1 MTSKFSRRL
10 RQLASIDNILKTAGP
25 AAYAQAVLVPELAVL
40 LIRQDMHVD
49 SQEARQILRDSTEI
63 GNRLNAAEND
73 TIGLE
78 DEEDEIESDAAA
90 L

>member
-1 MTSKFSRRL
+1 MDS
-10 RQLASIDNILKTAGP
+10 ILKTAGP

-40 LIRQDMHVD
+40 LIKQDMNVD
-49 SQEARQILRDSTEI
+49 NQEARQILRDSTEI

-73 TIGLE
+73 TIGLDE
-78 DEEDEIESDAAA
+78 DEDDDEADVIV

>member
-1 MTSKFSRRL
+1 M
-10 RQLASIDNILKTAGP
+10 DNILKTAGP

-40 LIRQDMHVD
+40 LIKQDMNVD

-63 GNRLNAAEND
+63 GNRLNAVEND

-78 DEEDEIESDAAA
+78 DEDEDEDEA
-90 L
+90 